1 MSSYI
6 TYEEYTNLGGTVTE
20 DVFNTTLIDVTSK
33 INYITVGRID
43 AMYNSEDVTE
53 DFISTIKNLIVKLI
67 GFTVSTST
75 ESVKTGISNYSNGI
89 ETIGYFND
97 AQTIV
102 EKTDLKR
109 VSSICKEY
117 LWRYPELFYR
127 GINNGC

>member
-6 TYEEYTNLGGTVTE
+6 TYEEYTNLGGTVNE

-67 GFTVSTST
+67 GFTV
-75 ESVKTGISNYSNGI
+75 
-89 ETIGYFND
+89 
-97 AQTIV
+97 
-102 EKTDLKR
+102 L
-109 VSSICKEY
+109 
-117 LWRYPELFYR
+117 
-127 GINNGC
+127 